1 MARKAAN
8 LECLASSNLII
19 FLSPDGK
26 PKTFHSVPVV
36 EISNFFGHYLELRER
51 VWLPSSVTISG
62 SENLISPIY
71 KIECKFKIYLGR

>member
-36 EISNFFGHYLELRER
+36 EISNLFGLELRER
-51 VWLPSSVTISG
+51 VG
-62 SENLISPIY
+62 N
-71 KIECKFKIYLGR
+71 